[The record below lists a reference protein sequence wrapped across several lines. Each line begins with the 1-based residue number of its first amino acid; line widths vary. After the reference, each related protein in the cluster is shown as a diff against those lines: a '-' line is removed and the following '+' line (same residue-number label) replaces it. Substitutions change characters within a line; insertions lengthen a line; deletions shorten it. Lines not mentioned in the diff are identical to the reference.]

1 MPLQNPWNDLAP
13 SRRCDWIDQLRG
25 WAVIIMIEVHCV
37 NVWLHQGLI
46 PDWLN
51 YLNGLVAPSFI
62 LCAGYSLALST
73 FKPDGS
79 LRPFAPTGQ
88 RLAVILFCAYLLHFP
103 GMTLAEWT
111 VLATPHKFK
120 ELFKIDVLQCIVFS
134 LLLLQGLARVLRKP
148 LVYACAALLLALG
161 VAWVAPRLWR
171 PGVAEGWWLP
181 VRGLVNGNT
190 DRGVSALFPLF
201 PWLAFAAFGSV
212 LGVLYRRQ
220 RVLPSNGQARW
231 SEAQWLTVLGTFGT
245 GLILWGTWQAGTWL
259 WDGTLPA
266 SEASRLHNT
275 TLPSVAQR
283 IGVVCAA
290 GGCLG
295 WINLFRKPWPGPNL
309 VDAASRE
316 SLLVYMFHLILIFG
330 VLLAE
335 PVKARIGWEWYSMGW
350 LGTLAMTAA
359 IIGLNL
365 ALAVTWQRLRQD
377 AVRMWKL
384 QKLGLATLGVWF
396 LVGGWWTYWRMNTS
410 PELAREPYSFLPAAR
425 MRKGLPPTPDGL
437 SHDPLEIAREKA
449 RRKLKLS
456 EEERRLLDSNR
467 G

>member
-1 MPLQNPWNDLAP
+1 MPLKTLWNDLAP

-25 WAVIIMIEVHCV
+25 WAVIVMIEVHCV

-79 LRPFAPTGQ
+79 LRPFAPTGK
-88 RLAVILFCAYLLHFP
+88 RLCFILLCAYLLHFP
-103 GMTLAEWT
+103 GLTLAEWT
-111 VLATPHKFK
+111 VLATPQKFR

-134 LLLLQGLARVLRKP
+134 LLLLQGLARLIRKP
-148 LVYACAALLLALG
+148 LGYAAAALL
-161 VAWVAPRLWR
+161 VAIAAAWAAPRLWR
-171 PGVAEGWWLP
+171 PGVADGWWLP
-181 VRGLVNGNT
+181 LRGLINGNT

-201 PWLAFAAFGSV
+201 PWISFASFGSV
-212 LGVLYRRQ
+212 LGVLYRHK
-220 RVLPSNGQARW
+220 RVLPLAGRSRW
-231 SEAQWLTVLGTFGT
+231 SEVQWLTALTVLG
-245 GLILWGTWQAGTWL
+245 GLLMLWGTWQGKLWL
-259 WDGTLPA
+259 WDGSLTA

-295 WINLFRKPWPGPNL
+295 WINLLRKPWLGPNF

-316 SLLVYMFHLILIFG
+316 SLLVYMLHLNLIFG

-335 PVKARIGWEWYSMGW
+335 PIRSRIGWEWHSMGW
-350 LGTLAMTAA
+350 SGTLVMTAL
-359 IIGLNL
+359 IIALNL
-365 ALAVTWQRLRQD
+365 AAAVAWQRVRQD
-377 AVRMWKL
+377 PGRVWKF
-384 QKLGLATLGVWF
+384 QKVSLAALGIWF
-396 LVGGWWTYWRMNTS
+396 LVGGWYAYVRLNLS
-410 PELAREPYSFLPAAR
+410 PELAKEPYSFLPAAR
-425 MRKGLPPTPDGL
+425 ARKGLPPTLDGL
-437 SHDPLEIAREKA
+437 SHDPLEVAREKS

-456 EEERRLLDSNR
+456 EEEKRLLDSKS